1 MFALKSSLH
10 KQKSLPEQILQQQGC
25 IHCCCFIIQ
34 LQGSDNCR
42 ECPILPRHYPRVS
55 PDLVI
60 GGEITERSANRTAR
74 RRRSRQGLHL
84 HVGMSAYHAH
94 RGHGLGGTQCTHW
107 VPAVVGLCAS
117 PLAGLSFCFPPE
129 YKFISSPVELQS
141 EPGGQTSTFS
151 VLLPPC

>member
-1 MFALKSSLH
+1 MH
-10 KQKSLPEQILQQQGC
+10 TQG
-25 IHCCCFIIQ
+25 
-34 LQGSDNCR
+34 LDNCHKR
-42 ECPILPRHYPRVS
+42 PILPRVS

-74 RRRSRQGLHL
+74 RRRSQQGLHL

-94 RGHGLGGTQCTHW
+94 GGHGLGGTQCTHW
-107 VPAVVGLCAS
+107 VPAVVGLGAS
-117 PLAGLSFCFPPE
+117 RPLACLSFFFPPE